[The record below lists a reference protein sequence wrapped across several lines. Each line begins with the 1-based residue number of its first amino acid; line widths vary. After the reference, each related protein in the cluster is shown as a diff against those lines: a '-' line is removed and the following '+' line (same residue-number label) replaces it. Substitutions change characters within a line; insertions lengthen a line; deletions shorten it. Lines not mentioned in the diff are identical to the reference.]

1 MKEITPDSVIVYS
14 VEDTVKAFDKKYRH
28 VIAVRGGTSKTIV
41 TLKDS
46 EDFFGVKF
54 EIEDAKKIDIQETV
68 KRETQVAIPVFA
80 PPPVPVAPY
89 VKPMVTVEKCRK
101 CDGDGIIF
109 DMETRKIWNTEVAL
123 YGEKRTP
130 PKQCPDCG
138 GTGTKRRQVK

>member
-1 MKEITPDSVIVYS
+1 MKEITPDSVIVFN
-14 VEDTVKAFDKKYRH
+14 VEETVKAFDKKYRT
-28 VIAVRGGTSKTIV
+28 VIAVKGGTSKTIT
-41 TLKDS
+41 TLKES

-54 EIEDAKKIDIQETV
+54 ELPKVEMREPPTYVLPPLPPTFAKPIE
-68 KRETQVAIPVFA
+68 PPA
-80 PPPVPVAPY
+80 PAPY

-109 DMETRKIWNTEVAL
+109 DMETRKIWNTEIAL

-130 PKQCPDCG
+130 PKQCPDCD